1 MAKDSS
7 FDVVSTVDLQEVD
20 NAVQQAAREL
30 KQRYDLKGSGATLEL
45 SKPDK
50 TITVTAPADFV
61 ARQVIDLLNGRL
73 VRRGVDL
80 KSVQWSDPQTVG
92 GGKVRLVGTLVMGI
106 DQTTAK
112 TISKAVR
119 DQKLKCKVAVED
131 DHLRVSSPSK
141 DTLQQVIAF
150 LREGDFG
157 VPLQFVNYR

>member
-30 KQRYDLKGSGATLEL
+30 TQRYDLKGSGATLEL

-73 VRRGVDL
+73 HRRGVDL
-80 KSVQWSDPQTVG
+80 KAVAWSDPQTIG
-92 GGKVRLVGTLVMGI
+92 GGKVRLVGTVVMGI
-106 DQTTAK
+106 DQPTAK
-112 TISKAVR
+112 AISKAVR
-119 DQKLKCKVAVED
+119 DKKLKCKVTVED
-131 DHLRVSSPSK
+131 EKVRVSSPSK

-150 LREGDFG
+150 LRDQDFG
-157 VPLQFVNYR
+157 IPLQFVNYR

>member
-30 KQRYDLKGSGATLEL
+30 TQRYDLKGSGATLVL
-45 SKPDK
+45 SKPDQ

-73 VRRGVDL
+73 HRRGVDL
-80 KSVQWSDPQTVG
+80 KSVKWSDPQTVG

-106 DQTTAK
+106 DQPTAK
-112 TISKAVR
+112 EISKKVR

-131 DHLRVSSPSK
+131 DKVRVSSPSK

-150 LREGDFG
+150 LREEDFG
-157 VPLQFVNYR
+157 IPLQFVNYR